1 MFRRMIGR
9 SRRFRRSERGVISVL
24 FAILL
29 LPMLGL
35 MAAAIDL
42 SQFLVMKQQLGAAVD
57 AAALDAGQSLTLS
70 DNEATAEARAFIAAN
85 YPTLSRVGT
94 LQSVSVTRTASS
106 AVVTANASM
115 TTSFLGIIG
124 YKTLA
129 VEVSAEVSMTRAKL
143 EVVLVL
149 GNGVTAIEGLK
160 LASAALVNT
169 LFASDPT
176 LQYVRIAV
184 VPFSAAVNVGTQYE
198 SASWLDAGGAGAL
211 TRENLDL
218 PKEKGLIWLAS
229 KLTNANWGGCVRARA
244 EPFDVQET
252 APAASTPETLYTPY
266 FAPSEPNGSYNHYL
280 PDGSFPASATLAQKQ
295 YSITK
300 YANGYVSNLP
310 DNGPNFSCE
319 VQPIIRL
326 TNNQAAI
333 LDGIDAMSP
342 SGATVIPVGLMWGW
356 HLLSPNGPFG
366 DGAPYSDPNTIK
378 AIILATDGQN
388 DVQNGQSTSPTNGFD
403 QSYYSAYGYL
413 SGPHLNI
420 YALPISLYG
429 IEDQAAYNLDLKE
442 IQLCNAIKAVTDA
455 SGNPGRIKIYTVGFG
470 NAINSRGLS
479 LLQQCASSPSNFFYN
494 PTSETLTETFQ
505 NIAAGLSQLRVSR

>member
-1 MFRRMIGR
+1 M
-9 SRRFRRSERGVISVL
+9 
-24 FAILL
+24 
-29 LPMLGL
+29 
-35 MAAAIDL
+35 
-42 SQFLVMKQQLGAAVD
+42 
-57 AAALDAGQSLTLS
+57 
-70 DNEATAEARAFIAAN
+70 
-85 YPTLSRVGT
+85 
-94 LQSVSVTRTASS
+94 
-106 AVVTANASM
+106 
-115 TTSFLGIIG
+115 
-124 YKTLA
+124 
-129 VEVSAEVSMTRAKL
+129 
-143 EVVLVL
+143 
-149 GNGVTAIEGLK
+149 
-160 LASAALVNT
+160 
-169 LFASDPT
+169 
-176 LQYVRIAV
+176 
-184 VPFSAAVNVGTQYE
+184 
-198 SASWLDAGGAGAL
+198 
-211 TRENLDL
+211 
-218 PKEKGLIWLAS
+218 
-229 KLTNANWGGCVRARA
+229 RARA